1 MNAHEDTNPE
11 NRNGATASSNEA
23 ATAPGTGAETPAHPA
38 EKLGSAQRSSQSGA
52 APKVEPPRLN
62 LIPYLASPEAEAK
75 RPTAASMTRWVS
87 GLAAGLA
94 LLAAVTAVGLYDH
107 ARQSG
112 LLAAKAEESA
122 SLAQSVKSLKER
134 LDAVETARSRD
145 ESADLRKIA
154 AELKAQRDTTH
165 DLNAA
170 LAQLTARADRV
181 DHDQNARLDK
191 LAERID
197 HDSSARLAD
206 LAARIDKLEKRPA
219 PTPVVAALAPPP
231 KPVASA
237 APPLKTVTSAAP
249 TPKPEALVSDETTGS
264 IDKSRQTLRNYWLLD
279 VQGDYALVAGRGGP
293 QQVGPGDFLPGAGRV
308 LRVERHG
315 RAWVVVTSGGLIAS
329 ADQPRF

>member
-1 MNAHEDTNPE
+1 MNAHEETNPE
-11 NRNGATASSNEA
+11 NRNDATASSNEA
-23 ATAPGTGAETPAHPA
+23 ATRPATGAETSAHPA
-38 EKLGSAQRSSQSGA
+38 EKLGSAQSSGQSGA

-75 RPTAASMTRWVS
+75 GPPAPSMVRWVS

-122 SLAQSVKSLKER
+122 SLAQNVKSLKER
-134 LDAVETARSRD
+134 LDAVEAARSRD
-145 ESADLRKIA
+145 ESGDLRKIA
-154 AELKAQRDTTH
+154 AEIKAQRDATH
-165 DLNAA
+165 DLNTA

-197 HDSSARLAD
+197 HDSSARLAE
-206 LAARIDKLEKRPA
+206 LAARIDKIDKIEKRPA
-219 PTPVVAALAPPP
+219 PVVAAVAPPP
-231 KPVASA
+231 APAPTPAPKVASA
-237 APPLKTVTSAAP
+237 TP

-264 IDKSRQTLRNYWLLD
+264 IDKSRQMLRNYWLLD
-279 VQGDYALVAGRGGP
+279 VQGGYALVGGRTGP

-308 LRVERHG
+308 LRVERRG
-315 RAWVVVTSGGLIAS
+315 RDWVLVTSGGLIAS